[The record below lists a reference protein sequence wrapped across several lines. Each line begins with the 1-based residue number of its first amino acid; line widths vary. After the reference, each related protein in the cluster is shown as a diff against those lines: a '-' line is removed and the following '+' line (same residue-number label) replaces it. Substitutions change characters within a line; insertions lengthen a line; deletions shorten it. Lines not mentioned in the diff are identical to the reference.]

1 MADPATPRPDSVP
14 AETAVMSSAADLTT
28 ADGIPLKVSLRRTLR
43 RNKIKAMLLVAPL
56 FLFLVVTFIMPMF
69 DMLFRSVE
77 NDVVPNSLPRTVQAI
92 ATWDGQDLPPDEVW
106 LAAFRDVQEGGKAR
120 TIGRV
125 ATRLNYEESGM
136 RSMIMKAARK
146 LKTTE
151 VADGAAARAALI
163 QADKDWQD
171 PAVWRVIQRESGAY
185 TASYYLAAVDMQYSD
200 TGEIVEKPDYLQI
213 YVNLFFRTLWM
224 SGAITLATVI
234 LGYPIAF
241 LLANMPLRYSN
252 LLMIM
257 VLLPFWTSL
266 LVRTTTWIAILQSQG
281 VLNDILVWSGL
292 ISDDGRLQMIHN
304 QTGTIIAMTHILLPF
319 MILPLYSVM
328 KTIPPSYMRAARS
341 MGAGPVLAFR
351 RVYFPQTLAGI
362 GAGGILVFILAIG
375 YYITPALVGGQSGR
389 FITNFIAHHMQV
401 SLNWGLAAAI
411 ASILLVAVV
420 MLYLLYNRLV
430 GVDNM
435 KLG

>member
-1 MADPATPRPDSVP
+1 MSTTSVP
-14 AETAVMSSAADLTT
+14 TADDSAPTASSSDLTT
-28 ADGIPLKVSLRRTLR
+28 ADGTPLKVSLKRTLR
-43 RNKIKAMLLVAPL
+43 RNKIKALLLVAPL
-56 FLFLVVTFIMPMF
+56 FLFLVVTFIVPMF

-77 NDVVPNSLPRTVQAI
+77 NQVVPDNLPRTVEAI
-92 ATWDGQDLPPDEVW
+92 ASWDGDGLPPGEVW
-106 LAAFRDVQEGGKAR
+106 FAAYQDIKEGAAAR

-136 RSMIMKAARK
+136 RSMIMKSARK
-146 LKTTE
+146 LRKADL
-151 VADGAAARAALI
+151 ADGVAARAALI
-163 QADKDWQD
+163 KADDDWED
-171 PAVWRVIQRESGAY
+171 PTVWKVIKREAGYY
-185 TASYYLAAVDMQYSD
+185 TASYYLSAIDMQYGPD
-200 TGEIVEKPDYLQI
+200 GDIVEKPAYMRI
-213 YVNLFFRTLWM
+213 YVNLFIRTLWM
-224 SGAITLATVI
+224 SGVITLATVL
-234 LGYPIAF
+234 LGYPVAF
-241 LLANMPLRYSN
+241 LLANLPLRYSN

-281 VLNDILVWSGL
+281 ILNDILVWTG
-292 ISDDGRLQMIHN
+292 IIGDDSRLQMIHN

-328 KTIPPSYMRAARS
+328 KTIQPSYMRAARS
-341 MGAGPVLAFR
+341 MGAGPFLAFR